1 MAGFE
6 DVIPRSYIQN
16 LDEGELELLMS
27 GVGSINI
34 KDWRDNTEYKNYSEN
49 DKVILWFWR
58 AVLTFGDARRSKLLQ
73 FVTGTSRV
81 PMNGF
86 AELQGSDGPKKF
98 KIEKIGEYKSL
109 PRAHT
114 CFNRLDLPEYR
125 SYEELRSKI
134 ITAIEGS
141 EGFDGVD

>member
-6 DVIPRSYIQN
+6 DVIPRSYIKN
-16 LDEGELELLMS
+16 FDEGELELLMS

-34 KDWRDNTEYKNYSEN
+34 KDWRDNTEYKNYSET

-58 AVLTFGDARRSKLLQ
+58 AVLSFGDARRSKLLQ

-86 AELQGSDGPKKF
+86 AV
-98 KIEKIGEYKSL
+98 
-109 PRAHT
+109 
-114 CFNRLDLPEYR
+114 
-125 SYEELRSKI
+125 SKI
-134 ITAIEGS
+134 FSSFENVMFSVLGAPGI
-141 EGFDGVD
+141 